1 MKLIKLCT
9 LLLSAV
15 LLQGCAGLFI
25 AGAATTASVVTD
37 NRTMKEQLT
46 DKNISLEATGL
57 ANKAPY
63 QYNMRVSAVTYNG
76 KILLMGQA
84 KNNQLN
90 QEFEK
95 QIKSLNGVNTVYN
108 QIRIRP
114 LLTFTQINNDSWITT
129 KVKSSLLAKSELNG
143 IKISVFTEAQEVF
156 FVGFVTEEQGNI
168 AAEVARNIKGVKEVI
183 KAFEY
188 GQGGSVEKE

>member
-1 MKLIKLCT
+1 MKLVKLSA

-37 NRTMKEQLT
+37 NRTVKEQLS
-46 DKNISLEATGL
+46 DKNLSLEATGF

-63 QYNMRVSAVTYNG
+63 QYNMRVNAVTYDG
-76 KILLMGQA
+76 KVLLMGQA
-84 KNNQLN
+84 KDAQMN

-95 QIKSLNGVNTVYN
+95 KIKDMKGVNTVYN
-108 QIRIRP
+108 QIRVRP

-156 FVGFVTEEQGNI
+156 LVGFVTEEQGNI
-168 AAEVARNIKGVKEVI
+168 AADVARNIKGVKGVI

-188 GQGGSVEKE
+188 GQGGSVEQ

>member
-1 MKLIKLCT
+1 MKLVRLSAI
-9 LLLSAV
+9 LLSAV

-37 NRTMKEQLT
+37 NRSMKEQLL
-46 DKNISLEATGL
+46 DKNLSLETTGL
-57 ANKAPY
+57 ANKSPY
-63 QYNMRVSAVTYNG
+63 QYNMRVNAVSYNG

-84 KNNQLN
+84 KDAQINQK
-90 QEFEK
+90 FEK
-95 QIKSLNGVNTVYN
+95 QIKAMNGVNTVYN

-114 LLTFTQINNDSWITT
+114 LLTFTQVNNDSWITT

-143 IKISVFTEAQEVF
+143 IKVSVFTEAQEVF
-156 FVGFVTEEQGNI
+156 LVGFVTEEQGDI
-168 AAEVARNIKGVKEVI
+168 AADIARNIKGVKGVI

-188 GQGGSVEKE
+188 GQGGSVEK

>member
-1 MKLIKLCT
+1 MRT
-9 LLLSAV
+9 LKLSAILFSV
-15 LLQGCAGLFI
+15 LLLQGCAGLFI

-46 DKNISLEATGL
+46 DQNLSLEATGL
-57 ANKAPY
+57 ANKAPF

-76 KILLMGQA
+76 KVLLIGQA
-84 KNNQLN
+84 KDANVNQ
-90 QEFEK
+90 QFEK
-95 QIKSLNGVNTVYN
+95 KIRNMDGVNTVYN

-156 FVGFVTEEQGNI
+156 LVGFVTEEQGNI
-168 AAEVARNIKGVKEVI
+168 ATEVTRNIKGVKGVI

-188 GQGGSVEKE
+188 GQGDNLGE

>member
-1 MKLIKLCT
+1 MKLIKLSA
-9 LLLSAV
+9 LLLSVV

-25 AGAATTASVVTD
+25 AGAATTAAVVTD
-37 NRTMKEQLT
+37 SRTMKEQLS
-46 DKNISLEATGL
+46 DKNLSLEATGL

-63 QYNMRVSAVTYNG
+63 QYNMRVSAIAYNG
-76 KILLMGQA
+76 NVLLIGQA
-84 KNNQLN
+84 KDTQINQK
-90 QEFEK
+90 FETK
-95 QIKSLNGVNTVYN
+95 IKELKGVNTVYN

-143 IKISVFTEAQEVF
+143 IKISVFTEAEEVF
-156 FVGFVTEEQGNI
+156 LVGFVTEEQGDL
-168 AAEVARNIKGVKEVI
+168 AAEITRNITGVKGVI

-188 GQGGSVEKE
+188 GQGGSVDK

>member
-1 MKLIKLCT
+1 MKLVKLSA

-37 NRTMKEQLT
+37 NRTVKEQLS
-46 DKNISLEATGL
+46 DKNLSLEATGL

-63 QYNMRVSAVTYNG
+63 QYNMRVSAVAYDG
-76 KILLMGQA
+76 KVLLMGQA
-84 KNNQLN
+84 KDAQMN

-95 QIKSLNGVNTVYN
+95 KIKEMKGVNTVYN
-108 QIRIRP
+108 QIRVRP
-114 LLTFTQINNDSWITT
+114 LLTFTQINNDNWITT

-156 FVGFVTEEQGNI
+156 LVGFVTEEQGNI
-168 AAEVARNIKGVKEVI
+168 AADVARNIKGVKGVI

-188 GQGGSVEKE
+188 GQGGSVEQ

>member
-1 MKLIKLCT
+1 MRT
-9 LLLSAV
+9 LKLSAILFSV
-15 LLQGCAGLFI
+15 LLLQGCAGLFI

-46 DKNISLEATGL
+46 DQNLSLEVTGL
-57 ANKAPY
+57 ANKAPF
-63 QYNMRVSAVTYNG
+63 QYNMRVSAVAYNG
-76 KILLMGQA
+76 KVLLIGQA
-84 KNNQLN
+84 KDANINQ
-90 QEFEK
+90 QFEK
-95 QIKSLNGVNTVYN
+95 KIRNMDGVNTVYN

-156 FVGFVTEEQGNI
+156 LVGFVTEEQGNI
-168 AAEVARNIKGVKEVI
+168 ATEVTRNIKGVKGVI

-188 GQGGSVEKE
+188 GQGDNLGK

>member
-1 MKLIKLCT
+1 MKLVKLSA

-37 NRTMKEQLT
+37 NRTVKEQLS
-46 DKNISLEATGL
+46 DKNLSLEATGL

-63 QYNMRVSAVTYNG
+63 QYNMRVSAVAYDG
-76 KILLMGQA
+76 KVLLMGQA
-84 KNNQLN
+84 KDAQMNQD
-90 QEFEK
+90 FEK
-95 QIKSLNGVNTVYN
+95 KIKEMKGVNTVYN
-108 QIRIRP
+108 QIRVRP

-143 IKISVFTEAQEVF
+143 IKISVFTEAQEIGRAHV
-156 FVGFVTEEQGNI
+156 
-168 AAEVARNIKGVKEVI
+168 
-183 KAFEY
+183 
-188 GQGGSVEKE
+188 

>member
-1 MKLIKLCT
+1 MKLVKLSA

-37 NRTMKEQLT
+37 NRTVKEQLS
-46 DKNISLEATGL
+46 DKNLSLEATGL

-63 QYNMRVSAVTYNG
+63 QYNMRVNAVTYDD
-76 KILLMGQA
+76 KVLLMGQA
-84 KNNQLN
+84 KDAQMN

-95 QIKSLNGVNTVYN
+95 KIKDMKGVNTVYN
-108 QIRIRP
+108 QIRVRP

-156 FVGFVTEEQGNI
+156 LVGFVTEEQGNI
-168 AAEVARNIKGVKEVI
+168 AADVARNIKGVKGVI

-188 GQGGSVEKE
+188 GQGGSVEQ

>member
-1 MKLIKLCT
+1 MKLVRLSA
-9 LLLSAV
+9 LLLSAA

-37 NRTMKEQLT
+37 NRSMKEQLS
-46 DKNISLEATGL
+46 DKNRSLEATGL
-57 ANKAPY
+57 ANKSPY
-63 QYNMRVSAVTYNG
+63 QYNMRVNAISYDG

-84 KNNQLN
+84 KDAQINQK
-90 QEFEK
+90 FEK
-95 QIKSLNGVNTVYN
+95 QIKAMNGVNIVYN

-114 LLTFTQINNDSWITT
+114 LLTFTQVNNDSWITT

-143 IKISVFTEAQEVF
+143 IKVSVFTEAQEVF
-156 FVGFVTEEQGNI
+156 LVGFVTEEQGDI
-168 AAEVARNIKGVKEVI
+168 AADIARNIKGVKGVI

-188 GQGGSVEKE
+188 GQGGSVEK

>member
-1 MKLIKLCT
+1 MKLVKLSA

-37 NRTMKEQLT
+37 NRSMKEQLS
-46 DKNISLEATGL
+46 DKNLSLEATGL
-57 ANKAPY
+57 VNKAPY
-63 QYNMRVSAVTYNG
+63 QYNMRVSAIAYHG

-84 KNNQLN
+84 KDAQLN
-90 QEFEK
+90 QKFEQ
-95 QIKSLNGVNTVYN
+95 QIKNMNGINTVYN
-108 QIRIRP
+108 QIRVRP

-143 IKISVFTEAQEVF
+143 IKVSVFTEAQEVF
-156 FVGFVTEEQGNI
+156 LVGFVTEEQGNI

-188 GQGGSVEKE
+188 GQSDDVEK

>member
-1 MKLIKLCT
+1 MKLVRLSAI
-9 LLLSAV
+9 LLSAV

-37 NRTMKEQLT
+37 NRSMKEQLL
-46 DKNISLEATGL
+46 DKNLSLETTGL
-57 ANKAPY
+57 ANKSPY
-63 QYNMRVSAVTYNG
+63 QYNMRVNAVSYDG

-84 KNNQLN
+84 KDAQINQK
-90 QEFEK
+90 FEK
-95 QIKSLNGVNTVYN
+95 QIKAMNGVNTVYN

-114 LLTFTQINNDSWITT
+114 LLTFTQVNNDSWITT

-143 IKISVFTEAQEVF
+143 IKVSVFTEAQEVF
-156 FVGFVTEEQGNI
+156 LVGFVTEEQGDI
-168 AAEVARNIKGVKEVI
+168 AADIARNIKGVKGVI

-188 GQGGSVEKE
+188 GQGGSVEK

>member
-1 MKLIKLCT
+1 MKLVKLSA
-9 LLLSAV
+9 LLLSAI

-37 NRTMKEQLT
+37 NRSMKEQLS
-46 DKNISLEATGL
+46 DKNLSLEATGL
-57 ANKAPY
+57 VNKAPY
-63 QYNMRVSAVTYNG
+63 QYNMRVNAVTYNG

-84 KNNQLN
+84 KDAQLN
-90 QEFEK
+90 QKFEQ
-95 QIKSLNGVNTVYN
+95 QIKNMSGINTVYN
-108 QIRIRP
+108 QIQIRP
-114 LLTFTQINNDSWITT
+114 LLTFSQINNDSWITT
-129 KVKSSLLAKSELNG
+129 KVKSTLLAKPELNG

-156 FVGFVTEEQGNI
+156 LVGFVTKEQGNI

-188 GQGGSVEKE
+188 GQGGNVEK

>member
-1 MKLIKLCT
+1 MKLVKLSA

-37 NRTMKEQLT
+37 NRTVKEQLS
-46 DKNISLEATGL
+46 DKNLSLETTGL

-63 QYNMRVSAVTYNG
+63 QYNMRVNAVTYDG
-76 KILLMGQA
+76 KVLLMGQA
-84 KNNQLN
+84 KDAQMN

-95 QIKSLNGVNTVYN
+95 KIKDMKGVNTVYN
-108 QIRIRP
+108 QIRVRP

-156 FVGFVTEEQGNI
+156 LVGFVTEEQGNI
-168 AAEVARNIKGVKEVI
+168 AADVARNIKGVKGVI

-188 GQGGSVEKE
+188 GQGGSVEQ

>member
-1 MKLIKLCT
+1 MKLVKLSA

-37 NRTMKEQLT
+37 NRSMKGQLS
-46 DKNISLEATGL
+46 DKNLSLEVTGL
-57 ANKAPY
+57 ANKSPY
-63 QYNMRVSAVTYNG
+63 QYNMRVNAVTYDG

-84 KNNQLN
+84 KDAEINQK
-90 QEFEK
+90 FES
-95 QIKSLNGVNTVYN
+95 QIKAMSGVNTVYN

-114 LLTFTQINNDSWITT
+114 LLTFTQVNNDSWITT

-143 IKISVFTEAQEVF
+143 IKV
-156 FVGFVTEEQGNI
+156 
-168 AAEVARNIKGVKEVI
+168 KGLKLKV
-183 KAFEY
+183 
-188 GQGGSVEKE
+188 SS

>member
-1 MKLIKLCT
+1 MKLVKLSA

-37 NRTMKEQLT
+37 NRTVKEQLS
-46 DKNISLEATGL
+46 DKNLSLEATGL

-63 QYNMRVSAVTYNG
+63 QYNMRVNAVTYDG
-76 KILLMGQA
+76 KVLLMGQA
-84 KNNQLN
+84 KDAQMN

-95 QIKSLNGVNTVYN
+95 KIKDMKGVNTVYN
-108 QIRIRP
+108 QIRVRP

-156 FVGFVTEEQGNI
+156 LVGFVTEEQGNI
-168 AAEVARNIKGVKEVI
+168 AADIARNIKGVKGVI

-188 GQGGSVEKE
+188 GQGGSVEQ

>member
-1 MKLIKLCT
+1 MKLVKLSA

-37 NRTMKEQLT
+37 NRTVKEQLS
-46 DKNISLEATGL
+46 DKNLSLEATGL

-63 QYNMRVSAVTYNG
+63 QYNMRVNAVTYDG
-76 KILLMGQA
+76 KVLLMGQA
-84 KNNQLN
+84 KDAQMN

-95 QIKSLNGVNTVYN
+95 KIKDMKGVNTVYN
-108 QIRIRP
+108 QIRVRP

-156 FVGFVTEEQGNI
+156 LVGFVTEEQGNI
-168 AAEVARNIKGVKEVI
+168 AADVARNIKGVKGVI

-188 GQGGSVEKE
+188 GQGGSVEQ

>member
-1 MKLIKLCT
+1 MKLVKLSA

-37 NRTMKEQLT
+37 NRTVKEQLS
-46 DKNISLEATGL
+46 DKNLSLEATGL

-63 QYNMRVSAVTYNG
+63 QYNMRVSAVAYDG
-76 KILLMGQA
+76 KVLLMGQA
-84 KNNQLN
+84 KDAQMN

-95 QIKSLNGVNTVYN
+95 KIKDMKGVNTVYN
-108 QIRIRP
+108 QIRVRP

-156 FVGFVTEEQGNI
+156 LVGFVTEEQGNI
-168 AAEVARNIKGVKEVI
+168 AADVARNIKGVKGVI

-188 GQGGSVEKE
+188 GQGGGVEQ

>member
-1 MKLIKLCT
+1 MKLVKLSA

-37 NRTMKEQLT
+37 NRTVKEQLS
-46 DKNISLEATGL
+46 DKNLSLEATGL

-63 QYNMRVSAVTYNG
+63 QYNMRVNAVAYDG
-76 KILLMGQA
+76 KVLLMGQA
-84 KNNQLN
+84 KDAQMN

-95 QIKSLNGVNTVYN
+95 KIKDMKGVNTVYN
-108 QIRIRP
+108 QIRVRP

-156 FVGFVTEEQGNI
+156 LVGFVTEEQGNI
-168 AAEVARNIKGVKEVI
+168 AADVARNIKGVKGVI

-188 GQGGSVEKE
+188 GQGGSVEQ

>member
-1 MKLIKLCT
+1 MKLVKLSA

-37 NRTMKEQLT
+37 NRSMKGQLS
-46 DKNISLEATGL
+46 DKNLSLEVTGL
-57 ANKAPY
+57 ANKSPY
-63 QYNMRVSAVTYNG
+63 QYNMRVNAIAYDG

-84 KNNQLN
+84 KDAEINQK
-90 QEFEK
+90 FES
-95 QIKSLNGVNTVYN
+95 QIKAMSGVNTVYN

-114 LLTFTQINNDSWITT
+114 LLTFTQVNNDSWITT

-143 IKISVFTEAQEVF
+143 IKVSVFTEAQEVF
-156 FVGFVTEEQGNI
+156 LVGFVTEEQGDI
-168 AAEVARNIKGVKEVI
+168 AADVARNITGVKGVI

-188 GQGGSVEKE
+188 GQGGSVEK